1 MRSRTLLPEPLS
13 PAGLAALALL
23 GPLGLDATPAVAGT
37 NSRIAPHERHV
48 ACTARV
54 DRDPPCNR
62 IWTRSCP
69 RECHALYY

>member
-1 MRSRTLLPEPLS
+1 MRSRMLLPQRLR

-23 GPLGLDATPAVAGT
+23 GPLRLDATPAVAGT
-37 NSRIAPHERHV
+37 EKQNARQERYL

-54 DRDPPCNR
+54 QRDPPCNR
-62 IWTRSCP
+62 IWARHCP

>member
-1 MRSRTLLPEPLS
+1 MRSRTLLPQRLR

-23 GPLGLDATPAVAGT
+23 GPLGLDATPAVAWT
-37 NSRIAPHERHV
+37 EKQIARQERYL

-54 DRDPPCNR
+54 QWDPPCNR
-62 IWTRSCP
+62 IWTRHCP